1 MFEYDPYWGRLYTP
15 NRRTARGTSAGGPRT
30 PRPELEDGSAGLPRD
45 WPVTSAARPASNLPD
60 SAQVMAAVQNQ
71 IDELNEELRRAQG
84 AAEEWKTQAQAA
96 QREAA
101 GLQKQYQAAQRE
113 AAAWQAHA
121 ASVQEEADTW
131 QSQLAA
137 TRQALQAAQE
147 TLAAV
152 QAESAGLRTRWQK
165 RYADEAEQEKQ
176 HFVLALLPFID
187 HLELAIQHDS
197 GDAAALRSGVETT
210 LRGVVHTL
218 AQAGITP
225 IDALHQPFDPT
236 VHEAVAVIPD
246 AEVAPGTVVQV
257 VQNGYLVNDQL
268 LRPARVVVSQ

>member
-1 MFEYDPYWGRLYTP
+1 MFEYDPTWGRFNPPPRRSVRVTP
-15 NRRTARGTSAGGPRT
+15 AGGPRAQ
-30 PRPELEDGSAGLPRD
+30 RPELEDNTTNPRRG
-45 WPVTSAARPASNLPD
+45 WPVTPPAAPASNRTD
-60 SAQVMAAVQNQ
+60 SAQVMSALQ
-71 IDELNEELRRAQG
+71 IQFDELNEELRRAQG

-131 QSQLAA
+131 QAQFAA

-147 TLAAV
+147 TLAGV
-152 QAESAGLRTRWQK
+152 QAESAELRTRWQK
-165 RYADEAEQEKQ
+165 RYADEAQQEKQ
-176 HFVLALLPFID
+176 RFVLALLPFID

-225 IDALHQPFDPT
+225 IDTLHQPFDPT

-246 AEVAPGTVVQV
+246 AEAAPGTVVQV
-257 VQNGYLVNDQL
+257 VQKGYLANGQL